1 MIHLNFF
8 GPFFVF
14 AIISALALAED
25 NCKIKYKNCP
35 SRNNN
40 YEICLGVSFDDYPE
54 KPEETIV
61 LKRAAGRCSY
71 KGHFL
76 DQEESIRSNL
86 PVRAHGTCT
95 PGESTTDL
103 GVIDLIL
110 HNSNL
115 MTYARY
121 NNTRFVYFLSHFMKS
136 VS

>member
-1 MIHLNFF
+1 MTHLNFF
-8 GPFFVF
+8 GSFFVF

-76 DQEESIRSNL
+76 DQKENIRSDL

-95 PGESTTDL
+95 LSEATTDL

-110 HNSNL
+110 HNSNTL
-115 MTYARY
+115 ESGINVAP
-121 NNTRFVYFLSHFMKS
+121 
-136 VS
+136 

>member
-1 MIHLNFF
+1 MIHLNLF

-14 AIISALALAED
+14 AITSALALAED
-25 NCKIKYKNCP
+25 NCKISYKNCP
-35 SRNNN
+35 SAKNN

-61 LKRAAGRCSY
+61 LKRVAGRCSY

-76 DQEESIRSNL
+76 DQKENVRGDL

-110 HNSNL
+110 HNSN
-115 MTYARY
+115 
-121 NNTRFVYFLSHFMKS
+121 V
-136 VS
+136 